1 MIRIAGLRRP
11 RLAQGLAEALDSLG
25 LGGAF
30 APGGRSAPVD
40 GGPFEGNPLTS
51 DPVRYARMANV
62 LAADPSIGLGWP
74 TVGWIHAAFRHMR
87 RFEDPDFPRAT
98 TVPALVIAAGLDRVT
113 DTRAAERFSERLR
126 AGRLIVIDG
135 AAHEIMMERDLFRNQ
150 FWAAFDAFIPGIE
163 NERTPT

>member
-1 MIRIAGLRRP
+1 
-11 RLAQGLAEALDSLG
+11 
-25 LGGAF
+25 
-30 APGGRSAPVD
+30 
-40 GGPFEGNPLTS
+40 
-51 DPVRYARMANV
+51 
-62 LAADPSIGLGWP
+62 
-74 TVGWIHAAFRHMR
+74 MR
-87 RFEDPDFPRAT
+87 RFATCVEFEDPDFPRAT